1 MIAAHQ
7 LAEFAVGLQYGQI
20 PVGQLAQAEKVT
32 DFGQLGI
39 AL

>member
-1 MIAAHQ
+1 MTAAHQ

-20 PVGQLAQAEKVT
+20 PVRQLAEAKKVA
-32 DFGQLGI
+32 DFGQLDV